1 MLDELNHISC
11 LKSDMIDK
19 FHPITV
25 NQLRDC
31 TMKVLEKNIIVCNI
45 GNVFLQLKFTS
56 DCIKKWFAKKYKRR
70 FLELDTFSK
79 MHCEKENFD

>member
-45 GNVFLQLKFTS
+45 RNVFLQT
-56 DCIKKWFAKKYKRR
+56 
-70 FLELDTFSK
+70 
-79 MHCEKENFD
+79 